1 MQACA
6 PTVAQALAPYPQ
18 YCNNLFGLTE
28 NAGNSTYHALQAK
41 MEKRFS
47 TGLWAL
53 TSYTWSKTID
63 NTDNT
68 QVTATLGGVHGVI
81 SPFQR
86 ERNKA
91 LAVDDVPQVLSQSFV
106 YDLPFGK
113 GKRWGAHL
121 PGFVNGFLGG
131 WSVSSVLRV
140 SSGVPLY
147 FRSGYCNI
155 PGQFAMGC
163 LPGTL
168 PGANPWAQSK
178 SNFDP
183 NKPLFNQSAFENYN
197 NFNFYAGVGPRISN
211 LRTFGYHNHDV
222 GFSKDIKLKEQLTLQ
237 LRGEFFNIWNWHT
250 FNCST
255 QCMGSSAFDT
265 GVGDTLFGLWNGSV
279 TDPRNVQLVGRLTF

>member
-1 MQACA
+1 
-6 PTVAQALAPYPQ
+6 
-18 YCNNLFGLTE
+18 
-28 NAGNSTYHALQAK
+28 